1 MPEIPEHL
9 LKRSAERRKQLG
21 LPTWTSGG
29 RTYQIYNM
37 QTAVDWGSKLAVA
50 APCVAHGGC

>member
-21 LPTWTSGG
+21 LPTGEEG
-29 RTYQIYNM
+29 ER
-37 QTAVDWGSKLAVA
+37 
-50 APCVAHGGC
+50 APRRPRRG